1 MNHGNGFPEKQN
13 RTDWFGRHQPYTDTA
28 TVATH
33 TPHSNKDIPLTVAA
47 YSPLIRRL
55 LICSLTIVV
64 SRAITSPL
72 LTLFVS
78 DKLGLNQQD
87 VGLLLGI
94 AVFVAT
100 LLSLY
105 GGYIIDRFEKR
116 RLLVLSM
123 ASSAVGLVLLTF
135 ADNLYLTTLTLI
147 VTETASA
154 LFLIG
159 SKAILS
165 DNLPVGQRAKAFS
178 LSYTLTNIGYA
189 VGPMIGV
196 LIAGVF
202 ASAPFLIAAAIAF
215 FSIFLMTGIPTG
227 PASAPATAQ
236 AQSFLKTLITLKND
250 RTLITFT
257 AGCLLSTVVH
267 GRFTFYLSQ
276 YLLATS
282 NAKHTMDV
290 MAALLACNAISVI
303 LLQYQV
309 GRFLKREQLRQWIV
323 AGTGLFIL
331 GLIGFSLADS
341 LVSWCV
347 AMFIFTLGEII
358 IYPAEFLF
366 VDTLA
371 PEELRGSYYGAQN
384 LAALGGALSPVI
396 CGFMLMHTPAPSMFY
411 ALSALAA
418 VGGLLCYMSGR
429 RGPIEQN

>member
-1 MNHGNGFPEKQN
+1 M
-13 RTDWFGRHQPYTDTA
+13 
-28 TVATH
+28 V
-33 TPHSNKDIPLTVAA
+33 A
-47 YSPLIRRL
+47 YSPLVRRL

-116 RLLVLSM
+116 RLLILAM
-123 ASSAVGLVLLTF
+123 LSSAVGLVLLTF
-135 ADNLYLTTLTLI
+135 AENLYLTTLTLI
-147 VTETASA
+147 VTETASS

-178 LSYTLTNIGYA
+178 LSYTLTNMGYA
-189 VGPMIGV
+189 VGPMLGV
-196 LIAGVF
+196 LIASVC

-215 FSIFLMTGIPTG
+215 FSMFLMTGIAKDPGT
-227 PASAPATAQ
+227 APLIGQ
-236 AQSFLKTLITLKND
+236 AQSFLKTLVTLKND
-250 RTLITFT
+250 RTLIMFT
-257 AGCLLSTVVH
+257 GGCLLSTVVH

-282 NAKHTMDV
+282 NPKHTMEI

-303 LLQYQV
+303 LLQYQI
-309 GRFLKREQLRQWIV
+309 GRFLKREQLRYWIV
-323 AGTGLFIL
+323 GGTGLFIV

-396 CGFMLMHTPAPSMFY
+396 CGFLLMHTPAPTMFY
-411 ALSALAA
+411 ALGALAA
-418 VGGLLCYMSGR
+418 MGGGLCFMSGR
-429 RGPIEQN
+429 RGSILQN

>member
-1 MNHGNGFPEKQN
+1 M
-13 RTDWFGRHQPYTDTA
+13 
-28 TVATH
+28 
-33 TPHSNKDIPLTVAA
+33 
-47 YSPLIRRL
+47 
-55 LICSLTIVV
+55 TIVV

-116 RLLVLSM
+116 RLLILAM
-123 ASSAVGLVLLTF
+123 LSSAIGLVLLTF
-135 ADNLYLTTLTLI
+135 AENLYLTTMTLI

-189 VGPMIGV
+189 IGPMLGV
-196 LIAGVF
+196 VIAGLYT
-202 ASAPFLIAAAIAF
+202 SAPFLIAAAIAF
-215 FSIFLMTGIPTG
+215 FSIFLMTGIAKDPVRSSVTG
-227 PASAPATAQ
+227 Q

-250 RTLITFT
+250 RTLIMFT

-276 YLLATS
+276 YLLVTS
-282 NAKHTMDV
+282 DSKNTMDV
-290 MAALLACNAISVI
+290 MAALLACNALSVI
-303 LLQYQV
+303 LLQYQI

-347 AMFIFTLGEII
+347 AMFIFTLGEMI

-396 CGFMLMHTPAPSMFY
+396 SGFLLMHTPAPTMFY

-418 VGGLLCYMSGR
+418 LGGLLCFMSGR
-429 RGPIEQN
+429 RVPLQQN

>member
-1 MNHGNGFPEKQN
+1 M
-13 RTDWFGRHQPYTDTA
+13 
-28 TVATH
+28 
-33 TPHSNKDIPLTVAA
+33 AA

-55 LICSLTIVV
+55 LVCSLTIVV

-215 FSIFLMTGIPTG
+215 FSMFLMTGIPIG

-236 AQSFLKTLITLKND
+236 AQSFLKTLVTLKND

-429 RGPIEQN
+429 RGPIEQNYCTESSLI

>member
-1 MNHGNGFPEKQN
+1 M
-13 RTDWFGRHQPYTDTA
+13 T
-28 TVATH
+28 
-33 TPHSNKDIPLTVAA
+33 S

-116 RLLVLSM
+116 RLLILSM
-123 ASSAVGLVLLTF
+123 ASSAIGLVLLTF
-135 ADNLYLTTLTLI
+135 AENLYLTTITLI
-147 VTETASA
+147 VTETASS

-189 VGPMIGV
+189 VGPMLGV
-196 LIAGVF
+196 LIAGAF
-202 ASAPFLIAAAIAF
+202 ASAPFLVAAAIAF
-215 FSIFLMTGIPTG
+215 FSIFLMTGIAKDPARASVTG
-227 PASAPATAQ
+227 Q
-236 AQSFLKTLITLKND
+236 AQSFLKTLVTLKND
-250 RTLITFT
+250 RTLIMFT

-276 YLLATS
+276 YLLVTS
-282 NAKHTMDV
+282 DSKHTMDV

-303 LLQYQV
+303 LLQYQI

-371 PEELRGSYYGAQN
+371 PEDLRGSYYGAQN

-396 CGFMLMHTPAPSMFY
+396 CGFMLMRTPAPTMFY

-418 VGGLLCYMSGR
+418 LGGLLCYLSGR
-429 RGPIEQN
+429 RGNLKKINALKAH

>member
-1 MNHGNGFPEKQN
+1 MPA
-13 RTDWFGRHQPYTDTA
+13 R
-28 TVATH
+28 
-33 TPHSNKDIPLTVAA
+33 SNKDIHAVTR

-123 ASSAVGLVLLTF
+123 ASSAVGLLLLTF
-135 ADNLYLTTLTLI
+135 AENLYLTTITLI

-189 VGPMIGV
+189 VGPMLGV
-196 LIAGVF
+196 LIAGAF

-215 FSIFLMTGIPTG
+215 FSIFLMTGIPAD
-227 PASAPATAQ
+227 PAKVAPAGQ

-250 RTLITFT
+250 RTLILFT

-276 YLLATS
+276 YLLVTS
-282 NAKHTMDV
+282 NPRHTMEI

-309 GRFLKREQLRQWIV
+309 GRFLRREQLRQWIV

-384 LAALGGALSPVI
+384 LAALGGAVSPVI
-396 CGFMLMHTPAPSMFY
+396 CGFMLMHSPAPTMFY

-418 VGGLLCYMSGR
+418 LGGLLCYMSGR
-429 RGPIEQN
+429 RGDLKQN

>member
-1 MNHGNGFPEKQN
+1 MPA
-13 RTDWFGRHQPYTDTA
+13 R
-28 TVATH
+28 
-33 TPHSNKDIPLTVAA
+33 SNKDIRAVTS

-116 RLLVLSM
+116 RLLILSM

-135 ADNLYLTTLTLI
+135 AENLYLTTITLI
-147 VTETASA
+147 VTETASS

-189 VGPMIGV
+189 VGPMLGV
-196 LIAGVF
+196 LIAGAF

-215 FSIFLMTGIPTG
+215 FSIFLMTGIAKD
-227 PASAPATAQ
+227 PARSPVGGQ
-236 AQSFLKTLITLKND
+236 GQSFLKTLITLKND
-250 RTLITFT
+250 RTLILFT

-276 YLLATS
+276 YLLVTS
-282 NAKHTMDV
+282 NPRHTMEI

-371 PEELRGSYYGAQN
+371 PEALRGSYYGAQN
-384 LAALGGALSPVI
+384 LAALGGAVSPVI
-396 CGFMLMHTPAPSMFY
+396 CGFMLMHTPAPTMFY

-418 VGGLLCYMSGR
+418 LGGLLCYMSGR
-429 RGPIEQN
+429 RGNLKQN

>member
-1 MNHGNGFPEKQN
+1 MIGLMPA
-13 RTDWFGRHQPYTDTA
+13 R
-28 TVATH
+28 
-33 TPHSNKDIPLTVAA
+33 SNKDIHAVTT
-47 YSPLIRRL
+47 YSPLVRRL

-78 DKLGLNQQD
+78 DKLSLNQQD

-123 ASSAVGLVLLTF
+123 ASSAIGLVLLTF
-135 ADNLYLTTLTLI
+135 AENLYLTTITLI
-147 VTETASA
+147 VTETASS

-165 DNLPVGQRAKAFS
+165 DNLEVGQRARAFS

-189 VGPMIGV
+189 VGPMLGV
-196 LIAGVF
+196 LIAGAF

-215 FSIFLMTGIPTG
+215 FSIFLMTGIPG
-227 PASAPATAQ
+227 NPASVSSTGQ
-236 AQSFLKTLITLKND
+236 AQSFLKTLVTLKND

-276 YLLATS
+276 YLLVIS
-282 NAKHTMDV
+282 NPRHTMEI

-303 LLQYQV
+303 LLQYQI

-384 LAALGGALSPVI
+384 LAALGGALSPMI
-396 CGFMLMHTPAPSMFY
+396 CGFMLMHTPAPTMFY
-411 ALSALAA
+411 ALSTLAA
-418 VGGLLCYMSGR
+418 VGGLLCYISGR
-429 RGPIEQN
+429 RSHSKQN

>member
-1 MNHGNGFPEKQN
+1 M
-13 RTDWFGRHQPYTDTA
+13 
-28 TVATH
+28 
-33 TPHSNKDIPLTVAA
+33 AA

-116 RLLVLSM
+116 RLLILAM
-123 ASSAVGLVLLTF
+123 LSSAIGLVLLTF
-135 ADNLYLTTLTLI
+135 AQNLYLTTLTLI
-147 VTETASA
+147 VSETASA

-178 LSYTLTNIGYA
+178 LTYTLTNIGYA
-189 VGPMIGV
+189 VGPMLGV
-196 LIAGVF
+196 LIAG
-202 ASAPFLIAAAIAF
+202 AYTSAPFLVAAAVAF
-215 FSIFLMTGIPTG
+215 FSMFLLIGIPGDSAHIPRTG
-227 PASAPATAQ
+227 Q
-236 AQSFLKTLITLKND
+236 VQSFLKTLITLKND
-250 RTLITFT
+250 RTLIMFT

-276 YLLATS
+276 YLLVTS
-282 NAKHTMDV
+282 DAKNTMDV

-309 GRFLKREQLRQWIV
+309 GRFLKREHLRQWIV

-331 GLIGFSLADS
+331 GLIGFSLAHS

-347 AMFIFTLGEII
+347 AMFVFTLGEMI

-396 CGFMLMHTPAPSMFY
+396 SGFLLMHTPAPTMFY

-418 VGGLLCYMSGR
+418 VGGWLCFISGR
-429 RGPIEQN
+429 RTTQQQN

>member
-1 MNHGNGFPEKQN
+1 MPA
-13 RTDWFGRHQPYTDTA
+13 R
-28 TVATH
+28 
-33 TPHSNKDIPLTVAA
+33 SNKDIRAVTS

-116 RLLVLSM
+116 RLLILSM

-135 ADNLYLTTLTLI
+135 AENLYLTTITLI
-147 VTETASA
+147 VTETASS

-189 VGPMIGV
+189 VGPMLGV
-196 LIAGVF
+196 LIAGAF
-202 ASAPFLIAAAIAF
+202 TSAPFLIAAAIAF
-215 FSIFLMTGIPTG
+215 FSIFLMTGIAKD
-227 PASAPATAQ
+227 PARSPVSGQ
-236 AQSFLKTLITLKND
+236 AQTFLKTLITLKND
-250 RTLITFT
+250 RTLILFT
-257 AGCLLSTVVH
+257 GGCLLSTVVH

-276 YLLATS
+276 YLLVTS
-282 NAKHTMDV
+282 NPQHTMEI

-303 LLQYQV
+303 LLQYQI

-396 CGFMLMHTPAPSMFY
+396 CGFMLMHTPAPTMFY

-418 VGGLLCYMSGR
+418 LGGLLCYISGR
-429 RGPIEQN
+429 RSKLQQN

>member
-1 MNHGNGFPEKQN
+1 V
-13 RTDWFGRHQPYTDTA
+13 T
-28 TVATH
+28 
-33 TPHSNKDIPLTVAA
+33 S

-94 AVFVAT
+94 AVFIAT

-116 RLLVLSM
+116 RLLILSM

-135 ADNLYLTTLTLI
+135 AENLYLTTITLI
-147 VTETASA
+147 VTETASS

-189 VGPMIGV
+189 VGPMLGV
-196 LIAGVF
+196 LIAGAF

-215 FSIFLMTGIPTG
+215 FSIFLMTGIAKDPARS
-227 PASAPATAQ
+227 PASGQ

-250 RTLITFT
+250 RTLILFT

-276 YLLATS
+276 YLLVTS
-282 NAKHTMDV
+282 NPRHTMEI

-303 LLQYQV
+303 LLQYQI

-371 PEELRGSYYGAQN
+371 PEDLRGSYYGAQN

-396 CGFMLMHTPAPSMFY
+396 CGFMLMHTPAPTMFY
-411 ALSALAA
+411 ALSTLAA
-418 VGGLLCYMSGR
+418 LGGLLCYTSGR
-429 RGPIEQN
+429 RRDLKQN

>member
-1 MNHGNGFPEKQN
+1 M
-13 RTDWFGRHQPYTDTA
+13 T
-28 TVATH
+28 
-33 TPHSNKDIPLTVAA
+33 S

-116 RLLVLSM
+116 RLLILSM

-135 ADNLYLTTLTLI
+135 AENLYLTTITLI
-147 VTETASA
+147 VTETASS

-189 VGPMIGV
+189 VGPMLGV
-196 LIAGVF
+196 LIAGAF

-215 FSIFLMTGIPTG
+215 FSIFLMTGIAKD
-227 PASAPATAQ
+227 PARSPVGGQ
-236 AQSFLKTLITLKND
+236 GQSFLKTLITLKND
-250 RTLITFT
+250 RTLILFT

-276 YLLATS
+276 YLLVTS
-282 NAKHTMDV
+282 NPQNTMEI

-303 LLQYQV
+303 LLQYQI
-309 GRFLKREQLRQWIV
+309 GRFLKREQLRQWIM

-396 CGFMLMHTPAPSMFY
+396 CGFMLMHTPAPTMFY

-418 VGGLLCYMSGR
+418 LGGLLCYTSGR
-429 RGPIEQN
+429 RSKLQQN

>member
-1 MNHGNGFPEKQN
+1 M
-13 RTDWFGRHQPYTDTA
+13 T
-28 TVATH
+28 
-33 TPHSNKDIPLTVAA
+33 A

-429 RGPIEQN
+429 RGHIEQN

>member
-1 MNHGNGFPEKQN
+1 MPA
-13 RTDWFGRHQPYTDTA
+13 R
-28 TVATH
+28 
-33 TPHSNKDIPLTVAA
+33 SNKDIHPVTS

-94 AVFVAT
+94 AVFIAT

-116 RLLVLSM
+116 RLLILSM

-135 ADNLYLTTLTLI
+135 AENLYLTTITLI
-147 VTETASA
+147 VTETASS

-189 VGPMIGV
+189 VGPMLGV
-196 LIAGVF
+196 LIAGAF

-215 FSIFLMTGIPTG
+215 FSIFLMTGIAKD
-227 PASAPATAQ
+227 PARSPVSGQ

-250 RTLITFT
+250 RTLILFT

-276 YLLATS
+276 YLLVTS
-282 NAKHTMDV
+282 NPQHTMEI

-303 LLQYQV
+303 LLQYQI

-347 AMFIFTLGEII
+347 AMFVFTLGEII

-396 CGFMLMHTPAPSMFY
+396 CGFMLMHTPAPTMFY
-411 ALSALAA
+411 ALSTLAA
-418 VGGLLCYMSGR
+418 LGGLLCYTSGR
-429 RGPIEQN
+429 RGVLKQN

>member
-1 MNHGNGFPEKQN
+1 MPA
-13 RTDWFGRHQPYTDTA
+13 R
-28 TVATH
+28 
-33 TPHSNKDIPLTVAA
+33 SNKDIHTVTT

-135 ADNLYLTTLTLI
+135 AENLYLTTITLI

-189 VGPMIGV
+189 VGPMLGV
-196 LIAGVF
+196 LIAGAF

-215 FSIFLMTGIPTG
+215 FSMFLMTGIPAD
-227 PASAPATAQ
+227 PAKVAPAGQ

-250 RTLITFT
+250 RTLIMFT

-276 YLLATS
+276 YLLVTS
-282 NAKHTMDV
+282 NPQHTMEI

-384 LAALGGALSPVI
+384 LAALGGAVSPVI
-396 CGFMLMHTPAPSMFY
+396 CGFMLMHSPAPTMFY

-418 VGGLLCYMSGR
+418 LGGLLCYMSGR
-429 RGPIEQN
+429 RGHLKQN